1 MRRWGKL
8 RKPHQSSYVCDDY
21 SDESV
26 MNNWF
31 LAKALELFLGMI
43 IEEAYKVTAER
54 GSKKVEAYHLCVVL
68 PRLSGILFTSVLL
81 CIHQKKARHRDDRN
95 AGLPQGDRRNCP
107 RPISWWHD
115 RHREREPRSYEEEEG
130 EG

>member
-1 MRRWGKL
+1 M

-68 PRLSGILFTSVLL
+68 ASIWYSIYECSTLHPSKESTPSRRQKRWTSSRRSSKL
-81 CIHQKKARHRDDRN
+81 CQTHQLVAR
-95 AGLPQGDRRNCP
+95 
-107 RPISWWHD
+107 ST
-115 RHREREPRSYEEEEG
+115 
-130 EG
+130 